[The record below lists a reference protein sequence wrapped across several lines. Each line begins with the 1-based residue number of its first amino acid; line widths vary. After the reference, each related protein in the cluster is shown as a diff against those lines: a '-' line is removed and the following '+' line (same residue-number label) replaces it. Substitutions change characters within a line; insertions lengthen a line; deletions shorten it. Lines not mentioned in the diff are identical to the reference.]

1 MLPGDRVDLLRRLNV
16 DEALNDLQPVVTLEH
31 TLPQVGGCCA
41 IRIDRVACSAVITKV
56 ERQEDCVSPRESRGH
71 TYLVRGHSKM
81 DQTARSP
88 LQKWLALRLTVV
100 LVLMNR
106 VIDRLGV
113 VRLQLRSSHRE
124 AIDKEDQINR
134 VIGMLGRVVDL
145 THHPQNVG
153 LVVLLG
159 GGIE

>member
-1 MLPGDRVDLLRRLNV
+1 
-16 DEALNDLQPVVTLEH
+16 
-31 TLPQVGGCCA
+31 
-41 IRIDRVACSAVITKV
+41 
-56 ERQEDCVSPRESRGH
+56 
-71 TYLVRGHSKM
+71 M

-134 VIGMLGRVVDL
+134 VIGMLGRML
-145 THHPQNVG
+145 AS
-153 LVVLLG
+153 
-159 GGIE
+159 